1 MSSKFYKIVLPNG
14 KTFVVTSDRSYVAL
28 LDLVEYFHD
37 KENTYIV
44 PLTFFEF
51 VKYMLRIGK

>member
-14 KTFVVTSDRSYVAL
+14 NTFVVTSNNGYVRL
-28 LDLVEYFHD
+28 IDLAEHFQD
-37 KENTYIV
+37 KENTFII